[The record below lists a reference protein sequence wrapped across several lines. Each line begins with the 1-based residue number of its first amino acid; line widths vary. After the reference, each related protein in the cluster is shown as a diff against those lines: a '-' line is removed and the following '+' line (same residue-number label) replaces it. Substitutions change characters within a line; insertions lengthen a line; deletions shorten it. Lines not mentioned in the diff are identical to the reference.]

1 MERIADISID
11 GYRVQCQI
19 LARDGDYRVRVT
31 TRRKRAGGSPEDVVH
46 VPSPLIFESEE
57 EAERHARN
65 LMLSV
70 RGIRASGKPVYTIL

>member
-1 MERIADISID
+1 MERIADVSID
-11 GYRVQCQI
+11 GYQVQCRI
-19 LARDGDYRVRVT
+19 VARDGDYRVRVT
-31 TRRKRAGGSPEDVVH
+31 TRRKLASGRPEDIVD